1 MSNNSKTPADW
12 LGFCTQLSDLCDDF
26 GFDGNEGAELELSRE
41 VWNALL
47 HEGNGTV
54 RNGVEGEVLAG
65 ANVLSWVDL
74 GSALTNDDFANLN
87 LHTVGTLD
95 SKAFCLGIAAVS
107 CGALG
112 EFMCHTWGKCRTPIT
127 VIGAANGG

>member
-1 MSNNSKTPADW
+1 MRNNNKPPADW
-12 LGFCTQLSDLCDDF
+12 LGVCAHLSDLRDSFC
-26 GFDGNEGAELELSRE
+26 FDGNEGAELELPGE

-54 RNGVEGEVLAG
+54 CDSVEGEVFAG
-65 ANVLSWVDL
+65 ANVLSWVNL

-87 LHTVGTLD
+87 LSTVGTLD
-95 SKAFCLGIAAVS
+95 SKAFCLGIAAIS

-112 EFMCHTWGKCRTPIT
+112 EFMSHTWGKCRTPIT
-127 VIGAANGG
+127 VIGAANVG

>member
-1 MSNNSKTPADW
+1 MR
-12 LGFCTQLSDLCDDF
+12 LR
-26 GFDGNEGAELELSRE
+26 GFDGNEGAKFELPGE

-54 RNGVEGEVLAG
+54 GDGVEGEVFAS
-65 ANVLSWVDL
+65 ANVLSWVYL

-95 SKAFCLGIAAVS
+95 SKTFCLGIAAVS

-112 EFMCHTWGKCRTPIT
+112 EFMSHTWGKCRAPIT
-127 VIGAANGG
+127 VIGAANVG